1 VNRRSLATAA
11 AIVLALTALWWAR
24 SRELPPSP
32 GPASSA
38 ASSESA
44 SGSASTIASSAGASS
59 AGASSWGDSEED
71 QPQSVVWRMVD
82 ASKAR
87 DVGGYLDC
95 FAGDLRTRLD
105 ATVRELGE
113 TGFADYLGQRVEELK
128 GVALYDVERAPAGGA
143 AVTVEYVYANEKE
156 MQRLHLEEG
165 RGGWRITAADA
176 SRREK
181 SLIPYGTP
189 IEQVE

>member
-1 VNRRSLATAA
+1 MSRRTLATGA
-11 AIVLALTALWWAR
+11 AIVLAAVALWWAR
-24 SRELPPSP
+24 AREQ
-32 GPASSA
+32 
-38 ASSESA
+38 
-44 SGSASTIASSAGASS
+44 AGAGGVVATSPSS
-59 AGASSWGDSEED
+59 RAADRAAEAANTAED
-71 QPQSVVWRMVD
+71 EPQSVIWRMVD

-87 DVGGYLDC
+87 DVSGYLDC

-105 ATVRELGE
+105 ASARELGE
-113 TGFADYLGQRVEELK
+113 SGFADYLARRVEELK

-143 AVTVEYVYANEKE
+143 AVTVEYVFATEKE
-156 MQRLHLEEG
+156 LQRLHLEPSRG
-165 RGGWRITAADA
+165 GGWRITGADA

>member
-1 VNRRSLATAA
+1 MNRRALATVA
-11 AIVLALTALWWAR
+11 AIALAAVALWWAR
-24 SRELPPSP
+24 SREQS
-32 GPASSA
+32 GASGVVA
-38 ASSESA
+38 ASP
-44 SGSASTIASSAGASS
+44 SSRAPDRA
-59 AGASSWGDSEED
+59 AEAAED
-71 QPQSVVWRMVD
+71 EPQSVIWRMVD

-87 DVGGYLDC
+87 DVSGYLDC

-105 ATVRELGE
+105 ASVRELGE
-113 TGFADYLGQRVEELK
+113 SGFADYLAQRVEELK

-143 AVTVEYVYANEKE
+143 AVTVEYVFANEKE
-156 MQRLHLEEG
+156 LQRLHLEPSRG
-165 RGGWRITAADA
+165 GGWRITGADA